1 MTIKRLT
8 FAGLFLSAIILSGCT
23 IFGPDLEPGADESA
37 IIARYGKP
45 TAVYPDGDGALLEY
59 SRFLGQHTWMI
70 RVDENGHFVSREQVL
85 TVEKFDSIKVGE
97 DDMQSVLRIVG
108 QPAEKSFLTLKDY
121 TVWSYRYKEQNAW
134 NSMMHI
140 KFDRDGI
147 VRDKENGLDRL
158 YLQRN

>member
-1 MTIKRLT
+1 MMKRRTIT
-8 FAGLFLSAIILSGCT
+8 GLIFLAIILSGCT
-23 IFGPDLEPGADESA
+23 AFGPEVAPGAEENA
-37 IIARYGKP
+37 VIARYGKP
-45 TAVYPDGDGALLEY
+45 TARYADGDDTLLEY
-59 SRFLGQHTWMI
+59 SRFLGQYTWMI
-70 RVDENGHFVSREQVL
+70 RLDEKGNFVSREQVL

-121 TVWSYRYKEQNAW
+121 TVWSYRYKENRAW

-147 VRDKENGLDRL
+147 VRDKENGLDPI
-158 YLQRN
+158 YLNRN